1 MNWDETHN
9 FTIKKLSAKDDYEGK
24 VEATLISRKA
34 SEASDKAI
42 FFVHGFVDYFFHDQF
57 ADWANTQGFNFY
69 AIDLR
74 KYGRSLL
81 PHHKPNNF
89 KHYNEYFED
98 FDAAVN
104 QMKKEGNKTLVF
116 YGHSTG
122 GLLTALYAHHKKEN
136 VDLLILNSP
145 FFDFNNPPALKKF
158 IPVVAAVGRMFPNLP
173 SPEGLKEGYA
183 TSLHKDFKGE
193 WDFSLDW
200 KPIKGFNINLGWVN
214 AIYTAQKEL
223 QNGLDIKCPILV
235 MYSAQSVTPGDYYE
249 NMHTADAVL
258 NVEHIAKYAKVI
270 GNNVKE
276 TVITDGVHDL
286 VLSRK
291 DVRDEVYKV
300 MTEFVKENI

>member
-9 FTIKKLSAKDDYEGK
+9 FTITKLSAKDDYEGK

-34 SEASDKAI
+34 NEDSKKAM
-42 FFVHGFVDYFFHDQF
+42 FFVHGFVDYFFHNQF
-57 ADWANTQGFNFY
+57 ADWANAQGFNFY

-81 PHHKPNNF
+81 PHQKPNNF
-89 KHYNEYFED
+89 KHYTEYFED
-98 FDAAVN
+98 FDAAVG
-104 QMKKEGNKTLVF
+104 QMKKEGNETLVF

-122 GLLTALYAHHKKEN
+122 GLLTALYAHHKPEN

-145 FFDFNNPPALKKF
+145 FFDFNNPPALKLF
-158 IPVVAAVGRMFPNLP
+158 IPVVAAVGRMFPHLP

-200 KPIKGFNINLGWVN
+200 KPIKGFDINLGWVN

-223 QNGLDIKCPILV
+223 QNGLMIKCPVLV
-235 MYSAQSVTPGDYYE
+235 MYSAKSVAPGDY
-249 NMHTADAVL
+249 NKSMHTADAVL
-258 NVEHIAKYAKVI
+258 NVEHIVKYAKVI
-270 GNNVKE
+270 GDNVKE
-276 TVITDGVHDL
+276 VVIKDGIHDL

-300 MTEFVKENI
+300 MTEFVKEGI